1 MSKYLEEYT
10 IGEKYT
16 TPGRTITETDVVMF
30 AGLTGDYAR
39 VHTNENAMKK
49 SQFGTRIAHGLLGL
63 SIAHGLFSRLGL
75 IADSAIA
82 FAQIEE
88 WKFLS
93 PIFFGNTI
101 HCTIEVADIIPS
113 KSKPDRGI
121 VKFKFEIINEDT
133 AQVAQAG
140 IKSIMMMR
148 RPGS

>member
-1 MSKYLEEYT
+1 MSKYLDEFVV
-10 IGEKYT
+10 GEKYV

-30 AGLTGDYAR
+30 AGMTGDYAR
-39 VHTNENAMKK
+39 VHTDENEMKK

-63 SIAHGLFSRLGL
+63 SIAHGLFFRLGL
-75 IADSAIA
+75 ISTTAIA

-101 HCTIEVADIIPS
+101 HCVIEIADVIPS

-121 VKFKFEIINEDT
+121 VKFKFEVINEDT
-133 AQVAQAG
+133 GKVAQAG

-148 RPGS
+148 SDKL

>member
-1 MSKYLEEYT
+1 MSRYFDEYV
-10 IGEKYT
+10 IGEKHV

-30 AGLTGDYAR
+30 AGMTGDYAR
-39 VHTNENAMKK
+39 VHTDENAMKK

-75 IADSAIA
+75 LADSAIA

-101 HCTIEVADIIPS
+101 HCNVEVADLIPS

-121 VKFKFEIINEDT
+121 VKFKFEVVNEDT
-133 AQVAQAG
+133 GQIAQAG

-148 RPGS
+148 KPT